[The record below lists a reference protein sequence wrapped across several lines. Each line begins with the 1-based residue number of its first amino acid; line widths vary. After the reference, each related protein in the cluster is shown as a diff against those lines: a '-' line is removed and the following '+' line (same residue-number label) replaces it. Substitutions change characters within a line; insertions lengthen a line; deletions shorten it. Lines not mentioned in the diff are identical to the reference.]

1 MAITNQKNRLFSKS
15 AIALSLSVLAACS
28 HTVTMY
34 PRWGGDVV
42 TGSLNDGT
50 REIQLM
56 VKGKQYTGKFVR
68 NQTSSFGVGQT
79 FGASQSGLA
88 MKSGFG
94 TTALIGASNQ
104 ATAVLV
110 SGSDVLRCELV
121 VVNASDGNGVC
132 IDQDDV
138 TYDVLIK

>member
-1 MAITNQKNRLFSKS
+1 M
-15 AIALSLSVLAACS
+15 
-28 HTVTMY
+28 
-34 PRWGGDVV
+34 G
-42 TGSLNDGT
+42 TGTLNDGS
-50 REIQLM
+50 REILVM
-56 VKGKQYTGKFVR
+56 VKGKQFTGKFVR
-68 NQTSSFGVGQT
+68 NQTSGFGVSQT

-121 VVNASDGNGVC
+121 VVNGSDGSGVC
-132 IDQDDV
+132 IDQDNV
-138 TYDVLIK
+138 TYDVLVK